1 MYWRVEFYVTMTMST
16 CDDILQATHVLVR
29 GKPGNI
35 DCCKLHDLTAK
46 ISGMLPELKLHTST
60 RHLNDQPYF
69 VSFTLA
75 KKDTSQ

>member
-1 MYWRVEFYVTMTMST
+1 MVPLLSLLTVFVVPIYMYWRVEFYVTMTMST

-46 ISGMLPELKLHTST
+46 ISG
-60 RHLNDQPYF
+60 
-69 VSFTLA
+69 
-75 KKDTSQ
+75 